1 MGETFGQALL
11 TAVVLVLV
19 SPALVGCG
27 KQQPPSSEECKAAIV
42 HMMEVQL
49 DATDFGKLIASG
61 FGGLAPS
68 AEQLRE
74 GMQWLK
80 SQSASLVT
88 PEFVAQCV
96 QRMKRNDVECTLSA
110 TTPTE
115 LVEKCHWKVVA
126 GPRGASLGF

>member
-61 FGGLAPS
+61 PTADV
-68 AEQLRE
+68 LRNE
-74 GMQWLK
+74 HVMRAYLG
-80 SQSASLVT
+80 
-88 PEFVAQCV
+88 
-96 QRMKRNDVECTLSA
+96 
-110 TTPTE
+110 TE
-115 LVEKCHWKVVA
+115 EKI
-126 GPRGASLGF
+126 